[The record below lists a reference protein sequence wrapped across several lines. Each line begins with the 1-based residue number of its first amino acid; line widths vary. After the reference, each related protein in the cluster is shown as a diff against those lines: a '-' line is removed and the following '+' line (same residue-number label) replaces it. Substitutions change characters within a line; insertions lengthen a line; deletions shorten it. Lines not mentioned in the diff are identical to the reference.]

1 DAQVVVI
8 KDPRTGRYFKL
19 REPEFWLISKFDGKS
34 DTKSLASQ
42 FNDRFGHALSPGA
55 IEEFIKRLDDLY
67 FLETERAEYEVSRSV
82 HRASFGT
89 ARSLASRILYVK
101 LTAFDPTR
109 FLDWVLGWYRPL
121 HGRALFGLSLLF
133 VVFGLVVFWENKVHF
148 TYGFWD
154 IFALG
159 TAPTIII
166 SFAVI
171 FTLHEL
177 AHALTCRLHGGEV
190 TDVGFLLLYLQPCF
204 YTNLSDAWLF
214 KEKKHRLSVIWAGP
228 LCQLMTLSFFVLV
241 WRVTVPGTVIN
252 EIALITTVICAVT
265 VLFNF
270 NPLIKLDGYF
280 LLSDW
285 LEIPN
290 LRTKSFAYFGAI
302 LKSRLL
308 GIESEADPASEV
320 APPNRRER
328 KIFFWYAFMTSLYTA
343 VFLSILIYIVSGWL
357 RPTLGGWGLL
367 LIAALILLIL
377 RRGILSAARYV
388 SRPVVAMKKIF
399 ASKTR
404 AITYSGVF
412 IVSFVIF
419 VAAPFPEGVSGSV
432 TIHPLD
438 QFIIS
443 LGQGGRLRTERR
455 IGGLRP
461 EVYSSFINM
470 SSLDLS
476 ALDFKLRVSAGDEV
490 EVGDTLALLRSNQ
503 VAAAMEMAIS
513 ALATLEARLKLLR
526 TPPRP
531 ESLQVLRANVNAL
544 KSELTRTQLDY
555 KRKEELSSKKLIAGS
570 ELENSRSAVEV
581 AESRLSSAQSQVQLS
596 SAPPKPEEEDVILSQ
611 ISEAEANIEFL
622 KSQIAA
628 QVIKS
633 PIKGRV
639 VGSRNPNEVIAVVA
653 DGQVET
659 MVRISDADI
668 SRVRVGSSVIMR
680 VRSYPG
686 DVFEGVVARIGSGD
700 SQSEGSSDF
709 QVAVI
714 FPNPDRQLREG
725 MSGYAKIDAGT
736 GTLLGKTSRKLSS
749 LIRVEFWSLW

>member
-1 DAQVVVI
+1 MTSSIKTHPPPSPPRLRPDLVISRQESKDSQVVVI

-19 REPEFWLISKFDGKS
+19 REPEFWLISRFDGKS
-34 DTKSLASQ
+34 DTNSLAAQ
-42 FNDRFGHALSPGA
+42 FNDRFGHAISPGA
-55 IEEFIKRLDDLY
+55 IGNFIERLDELY

-109 FLDWVLGWYRPL
+109 FLDWILGWYRPF
-121 HGRALFGLSLLF
+121 HGRALFGMSLLF
-133 VVFGLVVFWENKVHF
+133 VACGLIIFWENKIHF

-154 IFALG
+154 VFALG

-241 WRVTVPGTVIN
+241 WRVTVQGTVIN

-290 LRTKSFAYFGAI
+290 LRTRSFQYFGAI

-308 GIESEADPASEV
+308 GIETGLESEA

-328 KIFFWYAFMTSLYTA
+328 NVFLWYAFMSSLYTA
-343 VFLSILIYIVSGWL
+343 IFLSILIYIVSGWL
-357 RPTLGGWGLL
+357 RPALGGWGLL
-367 LIAALILLIL
+367 LIATLILLIL
-377 RRGILSAARYV
+377 RRGILSAARYL
-388 SRPVVAMKKIF
+388 SHPVVAMKKIF
-399 ASKTR
+399 TSKTR
-404 AITYSGVF
+404 AITYTGVF
-412 IVSFVIF
+412 IVSFTVF

-443 LGQGGRLRTERR
+443 LGQGGQLRTERR
-455 IGGLRP
+455 IGGRRP
-461 EVYSSFINM
+461 EVTSSFINM

-476 ALDFKLRVSAGDEV
+476 ALDFRLRVSDGDEV

-503 VAAAMEMAIS
+503 VAAEMEMAIS
-513 ALATLEARLKLLR
+513 ALATLEARLELLR
-526 TPPRP
+526 SPPRP

-544 KSELTRTQLDY
+544 KSELTKAQLDY
-555 KRKEELSSKKLIAGS
+555 QRKEELSSKNLIAGS
-570 ELENSRSAVEV
+570 ELESSRSAVEV

-596 SAPPKPEEEDVILSQ
+596 SAPPKPEEEGVILSQ
-611 ISEAEANIEFL
+611 ISEAEANIGFL

-628 QVIKS
+628 QVIRS

-639 VGSRNPNEVIAVVA
+639 VGSRNSNEVIAVVA

-659 MVRISDADI
+659 MVKISDADI

-680 VRSYPG
+680 V
-686 DVFEGVVARIGSGD
+686 
-700 SQSEGSSDF
+700 
-709 QVAVI
+709 
-714 FPNPDRQLREG
+714 
-725 MSGYAKIDAGT
+725 
-736 GTLLGKTSRKLSS
+736 LGG
-749 LIRVEFWSLW
+749 